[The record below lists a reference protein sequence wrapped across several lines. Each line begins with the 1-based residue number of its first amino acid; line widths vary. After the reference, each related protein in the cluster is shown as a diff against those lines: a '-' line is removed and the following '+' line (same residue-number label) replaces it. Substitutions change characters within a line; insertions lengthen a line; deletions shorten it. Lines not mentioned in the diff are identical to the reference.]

1 MEAVLRVGGRGREGD
16 CVCGGGGEGGGE
28 GGGRYMARM
37 MVSKGERYLKDLD
50 DSFTSK
56 SFK

>member
-16 CVCGGGGEGGGE
+16 CVCGGGG
-28 GGGRYMARM
+28 GRYMARM
-37 MVSKGERYLKDLD
+37 MDSKGESYSQDLD
-50 DSFTSK
+50 NSFTSK